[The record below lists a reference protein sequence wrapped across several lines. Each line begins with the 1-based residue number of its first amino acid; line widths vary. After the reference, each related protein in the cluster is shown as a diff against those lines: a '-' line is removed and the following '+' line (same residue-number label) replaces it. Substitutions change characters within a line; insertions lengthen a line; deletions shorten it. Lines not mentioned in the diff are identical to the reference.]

1 MALNAAAG
9 VSEAAASCHTA
20 FVDDYVIVGHVPV
33 GAITHLLETRPA
45 GRGLT
50 LPGMPSDSPGM
61 GGNPDTWESQ
71 PVMLIQ
77 NDGEMTRFD
86 Y

>member
-1 MALNAAAG
+1 M
-9 VSEAAASCHTA
+9 
-20 FVDDYVIVGHVPV
+20 
-33 GAITHLLETRPA
+33 GAITRLLETRPA

>member
-1 MALNAAAG
+1 MPEGA
-9 VSEAAASCHTA
+9 VSCHTA
-20 FVDDYVIVGHVPV
+20 IVGDYVIVGHVPV
-33 GAITHLLETRPA
+33 GAITRLLETRPE

-50 LPGMPSDSPGM
+50 LPGMPADAPGM

-71 PVMLIQ
+71 PVQLILG
-77 NDGEMTRFD
+77 DGRLVPFD